1 MNPFAFFE
9 ITPAFQIDIQAL
21 RKAFLANQRK
31 WHPDFHAGNPDMY
44 GLAMEKTAA
53 NNEAY
58 AILTDTYSRLKCLLA
73 INEIEVDKIQVLP
86 PEFLMEMMDVSDL
99 IEDSQSGN
107 QQSKQQAEEMLERY
121 FRENELSLT
130 ALSVEADNAAVDQGY
145 DRETLLK
152 AAALYQQHR
161 YLCRLRKNLSG
172 IKEL

>member
-31 WHPDFHAGNPDMY
+31 WHPDFHAGHPEMY

-58 AILTDTYSRLKCLLA
+58 AILADTYSRLKCLLA
-73 INEIEVDKIQVLP
+73 INQIDVDKIQVLP

-99 IEDSQSGN
+99 IEDSQAGN

-130 ALSVEADNAAVDQGY
+130 ALSVEADNEAVVHGF